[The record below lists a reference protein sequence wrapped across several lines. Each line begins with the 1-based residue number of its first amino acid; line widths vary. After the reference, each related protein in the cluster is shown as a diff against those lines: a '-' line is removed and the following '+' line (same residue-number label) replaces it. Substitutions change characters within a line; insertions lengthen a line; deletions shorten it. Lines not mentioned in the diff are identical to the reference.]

1 MSIPSQYGNSEI
13 NAEHDHRKR
22 PKHGEVPLSEIDHV
36 CGPVN
41 EHESKRDQGINTAD
55 AEAGEEKLEGYAHRH
70 CACSGSGHTA
80 LRADSL
86 FAEVDMFDEHDLA
99 VIVFDDVVPAEPIA
113 VLIEI
118 VGALDARVTL
128 DAQDRLA
135 DLLRLK
141 TLSVVDR
148 ER

>member
-1 MSIPSQYGNSEI
+1 MARSS
-13 NAEHDHRKR
+13 NASASLR
-22 PKHGEVPLSEIDHV
+22 
-36 CGPVN
+36 
-41 EHESKRDQGINTAD
+41 
-55 AEAGEEKLEGYAHRH
+55 GEEKLEGYAHGH
-70 CACSGSGHTA
+70 CACSGSGHTP

-86 FAEVDMFDEHDLA
+86 FAEVDMLDEHDLA
-99 VIVFDDVVPAEPIA
+99 VIVFDDVVAVEPIA

-118 VGALDARVTL
+118 VSALGARVAL

-135 DLLRLK
+135 DLVRLK